1 MAVSIMSTHLWHCWL
16 QAISL
21 QLSGAARLALVGIQ
35 ESEGQETV
43 SSLVIVALARDWPQT
58 IALQRR
64 AAKRSPSVHGAVATH
79 HVLPN

>member
-1 MAVSIMSTHLWHCWL
+1 M
-16 QAISL
+16 
-21 QLSGAARLALVGIQ
+21 GIQ